1 MCENKKKKKKKKKE
15 ITQVCKVSKSVWKLK
30 LTKFNRAIQ
39 RSNLNISATTRPKI
53 KQEVQG
59 LQAFALGTLFL

>member
-1 MCENKKKKKKKKKE
+1 MCEKKKE
-15 ITQVCKVSKSVWKLK
+15 KKNETTQVCKASKSIWKLK

-39 RSNLNISATTRPKI
+39 KSNINMSATTRPKT

-59 LQAFALGTLFL
+59 LQAFPLGTLFL